1 MLRSG
6 EDDFPSVSANCTS
19 HKWSVT
25 SGLKLEAHHMA
36 ISCSK
41 PVICEA
47 SHSQLLLWWLQGM
60 LRIGDG
66 DMDVNYWRNEA
77 LLEALHEAQ
86 ASKEL
91 PAEDTC

>member
-1 MLRSG
+1 
-6 EDDFPSVSANCTS
+6 
-19 HKWSVT
+19 
-25 SGLKLEAHHMA
+25 
-36 ISCSK
+36 
-41 PVICEA
+41 
-47 SHSQLLLWWLQGM
+47 M